1 MISGPGPERRRRRPA
16 VSCALC
22 RRRKIRC
29 NRESPCNNCLKSKS
43 IQCVYENDVPS
54 RQQRPNYSHT
64 AAVDRTK
71 TSQDRLQ
78 MLAPDVPVSRV
89 PSYAPRSVPS
99 SSRDSLSGSH
109 ASNSEVDSMR
119 STIRRLEEQLAKVK
133 NTPSPPPQPGAT
145 SNIETTTSQIAGT
158 FHVNHESRI
167 TDDHRALSR
176 NLVIHKSRVFG
187 ASHWAQ
193 AAAMFRDIFEMIEP
207 CIREK
212 GPKAVA
218 GVKRC
223 KELAR
228 IIKAQRQPQW
238 PTPPTTDL
246 PPKGV
251 ADELVDCYLGTIETT
266 YRILHIPTFR
276 SEYDALWVS
285 DAKPNIA
292 FTVQLKLVLAIGAI
306 TYDNRFSM
314 RASANRW
321 VYEALTWLSDP
332 DFKSRLNI
340 QSLQSRVLLLI
351 ARETINVGG
360 DSSWISAGALLRTA
374 LYMGLHRDPTH
385 LPTRT
390 ALADEVRRR
399 LWNTI
404 LELTLQSSIIS
415 GGMPM
420 IPLDDFD
427 CQAPGNFDDDQL
439 LADDPVPK
447 PDHEYTQTSTAREMR
462 KTFPERLAI
471 ANFLNGLNSYGTYEE
486 TLRLDSDLRKSYRE
500 VCRTLR
506 GYSTRSG
513 PLPSSFEPRVL
524 DFNIHYYLCC
534 LHMPFFEKSLQ
545 EAPYAFSRKV
555 VVESALKVWCSI
567 FPSSNLMAGAGQVAT
582 PNEDDLMTR
591 FVTSGFGFFRLGIML
606 ATMFVSR
613 ELKCQLEDADSLG
626 PSPYRMD
633 LVSLLSDAKA
643 RYWTMIECGE
653 TNVKG
658 YLLCSL
664 VDAQTRGL
672 MEGVPPDRFPE
683 YLFQEVKRAEQRC
696 LAFMEEEAS
705 LDYNGPDLN
714 AVNDFS
720 NNTAPFMGDWEFI
733 MSDALFSQGNI
744 EPISWMLSDETR
756 PFMILK
762 YSQTLQHITDAKLEE
777 LSNKRQVFLDRKAAA
792 LRESESLGSPLESLR
807 VLSKGVKNCFDIS
820 VKDDGRVSDT
830 SHSNRSLVIELS
842 NLDRF
847 LKQAE
852 YDPAIST
859 DTLDRWRHSL
869 LSILDVQTL
878 KYEYATLFAQLT
890 MEWLAVKKTPKSSGD
905 ATKPDDFEKL
915 ASARKLES
923 RRKWEDHVFIPADC
937 DAVEINTFLHELFG
951 PSSNAP
957 DQSFESQEDAKSVA
971 KALETLR
978 DKVTRFEISLSGSSH
993 FNTSSLQWV
1002 IEGLLNSD
1010 LPTEKQRS
1018 VLREFRQD
1026 HTVLSELADVLNM
1039 RLAALHSW
1047 SWGAEVGVEQRRQL
1061 NGSYH
1066 IHLQED
1072 LIQMIFLQYLG
1083 VKWSVFFKG
1092 AFKGFRATKNVWKSP
1107 RSSVSAHDQK
1117 RRLFFLDDGRSK
1129 NSLQM
1134 VRECVH
1140 RSAYFVSQLMDNE
1153 YQVRKNEEGEI
1164 EAQPHAKRGRAK
1176 QSAVRVPMALQQQPA
1191 ARMAAPRARFMSAAV
1206 AEQMEAE
1213 ESDDGESD
1221 DEDMGFGLFD
1231 GDDNADA
1238 DQTYQTSHAQGV
1250 MRPDNQMQA
1259 RQNLLLLLGA
1269 DITINK
1275 RLYEDIT
1282 CFRTQYQS
1290 LYPSLPHLTILE
1302 VLKFFGLSEKWVK
1315 FFEKFLAAP
1324 LKFVDEPDSEPRLRR
1339 RGTPASHVLSD
1350 VFGEITLFCLDYMI
1364 NKETKGEA
1372 LWRVNDDMWFW
1383 SRSPDTTL
1391 GAWEAIQ
1398 KFNRVMGLPL
1408 GDDKSGSA
1416 YISINKNPSAQI
1428 QSLPT
1433 GRIRWGMLYLNS
1445 ESGRFEI
1452 DQEMVDDNIKELKR
1466 QLEDKEGSIF
1476 GWIQAWNTFAST
1488 FFTYNFGT
1496 PANCFGQE
1504 HVDMMLQTH
1513 ERLQREIFSRHEAGT
1528 GDRSVITY
1536 LRDTIRSRF
1545 GNTSIPDGYFF
1556 LPIDLGGLELSSS
1569 FINLLGLRDSVA
1581 ISPDSLL
1588 DDFFKREQDAY
1599 ASTKRRYASKDK
1611 DRLIAKFSG
1620 FRPQDID
1627 TFLPFD
1633 EYIRHREY
1641 LDYGFSGQL
1650 VNVYDNLLRRPTQQQ
1665 IQYDNTGPVSVGL
1678 AQLRGQ
1684 GGLSGISANWEVMT
1698 PYWRWV
1704 AQLYGP
1710 EIIERFGGFNVV
1722 DPGLLPIGLI
1732 SQFRSGKVSWSEE

>member
-16 VSCALC
+16 V
-22 RRRKIRC
+22 C

-43 IQCVYENDVPS
+43 NQCVYENDVPP
-54 RQQRPNYSHT
+54 RQQRPNFSHT

-71 TSQDRLQ
+71 TTQDRPQ
-78 MLAPDVPVSRV
+78 MLAPDAPVSRV
-89 PSYAPRSVPS
+89 PSYASRSVPS

-109 ASNSEVDSMR
+109 VSNSEVDSMK
-119 STIRRLEEQLAKVK
+119 STIRRLEEQLAKVT
-133 NTPSPPPQPGAT
+133 NTPSPPPQRGAT

-251 ADELVDCYLGTIETT
+251 ADELVDCYLKTIETS
-266 YRILHIPTFR
+266 YRILHTPTFR
-276 SEYDALWVS
+276 TEYDALWVS

-292 FTVQLKLVLAIGAI
+292 FIVQLKLVLAIGSI

-340 QSLQSRVLLLI
+340 QSLQSTVLLLI

-390 ALADEVRRR
+390 ALVDEVRRR

-415 GGMPM
+415 GGIPM
-420 IPLDDFD
+420 IPLDDSD

-447 PDHEYTQTSTAREMR
+447 PDHEYTQTSIAREMR
-462 KTFPERLAI
+462 KTFAQRLAI
-471 ANFLNGLNSYGTYEE
+471 ANFLNGLGSYGTYEE

-500 VCRTLR
+500 VCRALR
-506 GYSTRSG
+506 RYSSQSG
-513 PLPSSFEPRVL
+513 PLPSSFETRVL

-534 LHMPFFEKSLQ
+534 LHMPFFEKSLLD
-545 EAPYAFSRKV
+545 APYAFSRKV

-567 FPSSNLMAGAGQVAT
+567 FPSSNLMAGAGRVTT
-582 PNEDDLMTR
+582 PTADDLMTR
-591 FVTSGFGFFRLGIML
+591 FVTSGFGFFRIGIML

-633 LVSLLSDAKA
+633 LVSLLSDAKD

-672 MEGVPPDRFPE
+672 MEGVPPGRFPE
-683 YLFQEVKRAEQRC
+683 YLFQEVERAEQRC

-720 NNTAPFMGDWEFI
+720 NSTAPFMGDWEFI
-733 MSDALFSQGNI
+733 
-744 EPISWMLSDETR
+744 
-756 PFMILK
+756 

-777 LSNKRQVFLDRKAAA
+777 LSNKRQIFLDRKAAA
-792 LRESESLGSPLESLR
+792 LRESDSLDSPLESLR
-807 VLSKGVKNCFDIS
+807 VLSKGVKTCFDIT

-830 SHSNRSLVIELS
+830 THSNRSLVIELS

-852 YDPAIST
+852 YDPAISS
-859 DTLDRWRHSL
+859 DTLDRWRRSL

-905 ATKPDDFEKL
+905 VTKSDDFEKL

-951 PSSNAP
+951 PSSSSP
-957 DQSFESQEDAKSVA
+957 DQSFETQEDAKSVA
-971 KALETLR
+971 KALEALR

-993 FNTSSLQWV
+993 FNTNSLQWV

-1026 HTVLSELADVLNM
+1026 YTVLAELADVLNM

-1047 SWGAEVGVEQRRQL
+1047 SWGTEVSVEQRRQL

-1083 VKWSVFFKG
+1083 VKWSVFFKD
-1092 AFKGFRATKNVWKSP
+1092 AFKGFRSTKNVWKSP
-1107 RSSVSAHDQK
+1107 RSSVSTYDQK
-1117 RRLFFLDDGRSK
+1117 RRWFFLDNTRGK
-1129 NSLQM
+1129 NSVQM

-1140 RSAYFVSQLMDNE
+1140 RNAYFVSQLMNHE
-1153 YQVRKNEEGEI
+1153 YQVRKNEEGEM

-1176 QSAVRVPMALQQQPA
+1176 QSAVQAPIAMQQMPA
-1191 ARMAAPRARFMSAAV
+1191 ARMAAPRARIVSAAV
-1206 AEQMEAE
+1206 TE
-1213 ESDDGESD
+1213 EMKADDFD

-1231 GDDNADA
+1231 GDDNLDA
-1238 DQTYQTSHAQGV
+1238 DQTYQTNYAQGV
-1250 MRPDNQMQA
+1250 MKPDNQMQA
-1259 RQNLLLLLGA
+1259 KQNLLLLLGA

-1275 RLYEDIT
+1275 CLYGEIT
-1282 CFRTQYQS
+1282 CFRTQYES
-1290 LYPSLPHLTILE
+1290 LFPSLPHLTILE
-1302 VLKFFGLSEKWVK
+1302 VLKFFGMSEKWIK
-1315 FFEKFLAAP
+1315 FFERFLAAP

-1350 VFGEITLFCLDYMI
+1350 VFGEATLFCLDYMI

-1383 SRSPDTTL
+1383 SRNRDNTL
-1391 GAWEAIQ
+1391 GAWVAIQ
-1398 KFNRVMGLPL
+1398 KFSRVMGLPL
-1408 GDDKSGSA
+1408 GEDKSGSA
-1416 YISINKNPSAQI
+1416 YITLCKKSSAGL

-1433 GRIRWGMLYLNS
+1433 GKIRWGMLYLNS

-1452 DQEMVDDNIKELKR
+1452 DQEMVNDNIKELKR
-1466 QLEDKEGSIF
+1466 QLENKESSIF

-1513 ERLQREIFSRHEAGT
+1513 ERLQREIFSRHEEGT

-1569 FINLLGLRDSVA
+1569 FINLLGLRDSVT
-1581 ISPDSLL
+1581 ISPDSLVY
-1588 DDFFKREQDAY
+1588 DFLKKEADAY
-1599 ASTKRRYASKDK
+1599 ATAKRRYASKDK

-1620 FRPQDID
+1620 FRPENID

-1650 VNVYDNLLRRPTQQQ
+1650 VNVYDDLLRRPTQQQ
-1665 IQYDNTGPVSVGL
+1665 VQYDSTGPVS
-1678 AQLRGQ
+1678 
-1684 GGLSGISANWEVMT
+1684 
-1698 PYWRWV
+1698 
-1704 AQLYGP
+1704 LYGP
-1710 EIIERFGGFNVV
+1710 EVIERFGGFNVV

-1732 SQFRSGKVSWSEE
+1732 SQFRSGRVSWSEE